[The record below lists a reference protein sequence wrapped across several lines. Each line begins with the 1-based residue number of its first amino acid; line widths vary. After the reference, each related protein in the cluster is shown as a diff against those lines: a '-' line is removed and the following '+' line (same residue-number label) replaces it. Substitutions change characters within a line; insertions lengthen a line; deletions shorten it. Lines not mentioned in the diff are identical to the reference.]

1 MSAHYRHP
9 HPFEP
14 LLPQLRTDTLHETSR
29 RIVEASLSLRRHLHP
44 VRALVTYRAQTERGM
59 RPEASLP
66 LHYLF
71 TSGPLSRGDFKQ
83 MTGLGERNAQALL
96 SHLLRTGL
104 VESDSKLGPVRFA
117 LPLDA
122 LQFYF
127 PDLYPEAA
135 TRPEAE

>member
-1 MSAHYRHP
+1 MAK
-9 HPFEP
+9 
-14 LLPQLRTDTLHETSR
+14 LLNLDGMRE
-29 RIVEASLSLRRHLHP
+29 RI
-44 VRALVTYRAQTERGM
+44 RALVTYRTETEKGM
-59 RPEASLP
+59 RSEAALP

-96 SHLLRTGL
+96 AHLLSAGL
-104 VESDSKLGPVRFA
+104 VESNSRLGPVRFA

-127 PDLYPEAA
+127 PDLYPEAV
-135 TRPEAE
+135 TKLDDG